1 MGKWLEDRISLG
13 GNFRTKLYLGHLSVD
28 RKLRLGLDSVRLG
41 TLNL

>member
-1 MGKWLEDRISLG
+1 MGKWLEVRISFDR
-13 GNFRTKLYLGHLSVD
+13 NFRSSLYLGHLSVD